1 MPRSGGNGWN
11 IAPSIGFNRIMP
23 PVRVVLITVIL
34 WVCELFS
41 VACGSPGRSIQPV
54 IYAQDD
60 QAALAMRSAPAI
72 LLVKITTVK
81 LPGDMRTVVKP
92 PEVGG
97 PMTPTI
103 PLYLARIRA
112 DVLLKLRGSL
122 GSSVEFYSWV
132 WASGKHGGPRLFNP
146 APGSTHVVFL
156 RQDGGYLH
164 TVGDY
169 PSYDLEISSRWLSP
183 LLSAWDSRYESGV
196 DPLERLV
203 ALRFRAEFEGLSNS
217 HLRESIGGQGPVPR
231 DYYVRDLPDLV
242 RLVGP
247 LFVATQLD
255 DICRH
260 STNPSGRFAACFVTG
275 QAFPGRCKAYDFARE
290 ASVEGIGG
298 DFVARAFGSCEAQ
311 SRGLISDIRSDA
323 PPRRGFWGWSLTP
336 EQRRETMRV
345 YASAMDPQVHLAA
358 CEVAAATTDAR
369 NIPECSGR

>member
-1 MPRSGGNGWN
+1 M
-11 IAPSIGFNRIMP
+11 PSIGFNRIMP

-34 WVCELFS
+34 WACEMFS
-41 VACGSPGRSIQPV
+41 AACRSPGRIIQPV
-54 IYAQDD
+54 IYGQDD
-60 QAALAMRSAPAI
+60 QAALAMRSAPVI

-112 DVLLKLRGSL
+112 DVLLKLRGSV

-146 APGSTHVVFL
+146 VPGSSHVVFL
-156 RQDGGYLH
+156 HQEGGYLH

-183 LLSAWDSRYESGV
+183 LLSAWDSRYENGV

-203 ALRFRAEFEGLSNS
+203 ALRFRAEFDGLSNS
-217 HLRESIGGQGPVPR
+217 QLRQSVGGEGPVPR

-255 DICRH
+255 DICRN

-275 QAFPGRCKAYDFARE
+275 QEFPGRCEAYDFARE
-290 ASVEGIGG
+290 AMVEGIGDG
-298 DFVARAFGSCEAQ
+298 FVARASGSCAAQ
-311 SRGLISDIRSDA
+311 SPGLINDIRSDG
-323 PPRRGFWGWSLTP
+323 PPRRGFWGWNLTP
-336 EQRRETMRV
+336 EHRRETMRV
-345 YASAMDPQVHLAA
+345 YASAMDPQVHMAA
-358 CEVAAATTDAR
+358 CEVAAARTETR
-369 NIPECSGR
+369 NIPECSAR